1 MRSIQLSVRD
11 KDTIRCNYQAHIR
24 NTDPAPEKP
33 SSVEYHLKHMKK
45 NYVEEHDRMW
55 QEKLAGT
62 DAYMLLFT
70 QIQIPS
76 ETIQGMWIPPSHI
89 GDLYPPKDL
98 DTYLVNYAHSDEG
111 KQAIAKIQ
119 AELEVYRAL
128 LEAHEAKYVEQHNIL
143 HSAKSTKQILD
154 AFPDLIQHFPA
165 GLVEKMNSPKPSK
178 KITPTE
184 TFTL

>member
-11 KDTIRCNYQAHIR
+11 KDTIRCNYAAHIR

-33 SSVEYHLKHMKK
+33 LSVEHHLKLMKE
-45 NYVEEHDRMW
+45 NYVKEHDRMW

-62 DAYMLLFT
+62 DAYMLLFK
-70 QIQIPS
+70 QRQIPS
-76 ETIQGMWIPPSHI
+76 ETIQGMWIPSSHAE
-89 GDLYPPKDL
+89 GLYHPKDL
-98 DTYLVNYAHSDEG
+98 DTYLGTYVCSDEG

-119 AELEVYRAL
+119 AELEVYQAL
-128 LEAHEAKYVEQHNIL
+128 LEAYEAKYVEQHNIL

-154 AFPDLIQHFPA
+154 AFPDLIQHFPV

-184 TFTL
+184 TFIL

>member
-11 KDTIRCNYQAHIR
+11 KDTIRFNYAAHIK

-33 SSVEYHLKHMKK
+33 LSVEHHLKRMKE
-45 NYVEEHDRMW
+45 NYVKEHDRMW

-62 DAYMLLFT
+62 DAYMLLFKHNY
-70 QIQIPS
+70 IPS
-76 ETIQGMWIPPSHI
+76 ESIQDVWVPSTHT
-89 GDLYPPKDL
+89 GDLYHPKDL
-98 DTYLVNYAHSDEG
+98 DTYLGTYVRSDKG

-128 LEAHEAKYVEQHNIL
+128 LEAYEAKYVEQYNIL

-154 AFPDLIQHFPA
+154 AFPDLIQHFPV
-165 GLVEKMNSPKPSK
+165 GLVKKMNSPKPSK

-184 TFTL
+184 TFIL